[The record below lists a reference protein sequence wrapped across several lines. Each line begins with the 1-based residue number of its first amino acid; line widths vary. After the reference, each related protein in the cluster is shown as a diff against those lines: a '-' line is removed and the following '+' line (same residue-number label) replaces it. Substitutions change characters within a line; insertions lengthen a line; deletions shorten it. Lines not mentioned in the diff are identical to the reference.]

1 MLKIGCSE
9 TKVTDLPPLFLII
22 AYCRL
27 KVLPPCGAA
36 SQLRQRRVP
45 YYRENTQAAALLE
58 NDSSITGTMCASVK
72 ARYRG
77 NNGGQGMSRTRTNFC
92 GWGQEGPL
100 VEYP

>member
-1 MLKIGCSE
+1 MEQLAGW
-9 TKVTDLPPLFLII
+9 
-22 AYCRL
+22 
-27 KVLPPCGAA
+27 A
-36 SQLRQRRVP
+36 SGEYHITEKTHRPQ
-45 YYRENTQAAALLE
+45 ALLE